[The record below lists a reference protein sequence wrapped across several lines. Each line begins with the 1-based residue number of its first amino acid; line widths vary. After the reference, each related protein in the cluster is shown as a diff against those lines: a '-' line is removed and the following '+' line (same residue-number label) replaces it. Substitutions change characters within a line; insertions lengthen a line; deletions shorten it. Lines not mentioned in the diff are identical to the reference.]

1 MLPQQAAD
9 DSVSI
14 HSAGSWSPA
23 STPQKQNQ
31 IRILSIESHPVFR
44 EGLRA
49 VLAPEPDMHLVAEAA
64 SGAEGVASYRR
75 LRPDITLMEMHLPG
89 KNGAEA
95 LAEIREEFPR
105 ARVIIFTG
113 SDCCG
118 DIERA
123 MRAGAF
129 GYMLKNAKKE
139 ELIAAVRSVHS
150 GHRYIHPSLA
160 EHLAMHFGEESLTA
174 RELDV
179 LRLAGNGHRNKQI
192 ADVLAIAETTV
203 NFHIKNLTGKLGA
216 NDRTHAVTIAI
227 RRGLLRV

>member
-1 MLPQQAAD
+1 MLTQQAID
-9 DSVSI
+9 RLSSV
-14 HSAGSWSPA
+14 HSDRTWSPA
-23 STPQKQNQ
+23 FAAQKQNQ
-31 IRILSIESHPVFR
+31 IRILSVESHPVFR

-49 VLAPEPDMHLVAEAA
+49 VLASQLDMRLVAEATN
-64 SGAEGVASYRR
+64 GTEGVASYRR
-75 LRPDITLMEMHLPG
+75 LRPDITLMEMQLPG
-89 KNGAEA
+89 ANGAEA
-95 LAEIREEFPR
+95 LAKIREEFPR

-123 MRAGAF
+123 LRAGASA
-129 GYMLKNAKKE
+129 YLLKNAMKE

-150 GHRYIHPSLA
+150 GRKYIPPALA
-160 EHLAMHFGEESLTA
+160 EHLAMHVGEETLTG

-179 LRLAGNGHRNKQI
+179 LRLACNGHRNKQI
-192 ADVLAIAETTV
+192 ADVLAIAESTV
-203 NFHIKNLTGKLGA
+203 NFHIKNLTDKLGA